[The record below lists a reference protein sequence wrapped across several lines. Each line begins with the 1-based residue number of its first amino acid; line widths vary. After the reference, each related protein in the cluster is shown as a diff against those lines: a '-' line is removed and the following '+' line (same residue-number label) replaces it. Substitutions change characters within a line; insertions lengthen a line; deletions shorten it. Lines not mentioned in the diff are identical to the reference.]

1 LTSPPDLGDIVG
13 DEYMARLG
21 LQRQAEAEI
30 ALEFGGDLGV
40 SSDGSPVFRD
50 ERGFRSIQPII
61 ALTLPEL
68 NRSSSDATMP
78 SGSVVSE

>member
-1 LTSPPDLGDIVG
+1 
-13 DEYMARLG
+13 MARLS

-40 SSDGSPVFRD
+40 ISDGSPVSRD
-50 ERGFRSIQPII
+50 ENGLRAYMPII

-68 NRSSSDATMP
+68 NRSTSDATMP
-78 SGSVVSE
+78 SGSVGSE

>member
-1 LTSPPDLGDIVG
+1 
-13 DEYMARLG
+13 MARLG
-21 LQRQAEAEI
+21 HQRQVEAEI

-40 SSDGSPVFRD
+40 ISDPSFAMNAASGAYKPT
-50 ERGFRSIQPII
+50 I

-78 SGSVVSE
+78 SGSAGSE